1 MEDDASLLDGMVS
14 ESESDEDLAVAPPPP
29 PHQRRRPATHAPRPA
44 AGAGPAA
51 PRSAAASRSTA
62 SAAWPRG
69 KQSTLAPHRE
79 KFSNLRVKNRVVSAA
94 AMEVQ
99 MRGRKMIKI
108 AQLLHVSR
116 ARLEDE
122 TLDWV
127 TIGVLGEKSKVR
139 LDKKGGK
146 FMTWRLTDLEAHSV
160 TLFLFKGAYEAHR
173 QCDAGDVFALI
184 NPRVL
189 PALEGSSKGMA
200 LSVSEGVHV
209 VRLGRAMD
217 FGRCRSMRRDGRAC
231 LAPINVLHGAFCDF
245 HATAKKKSIGS
256 KRPALAGDGSR
267 GALLRMLARPAMGG
281 KKRPAQAAR
290 GIIGVNTRQH
300 RDLSGNATY
309 ALGRGKQ
316 AERIAIGGIRP
327 ANSRSSVAQ
336 GMAWRQGLDG
346 RRTTAAAAAATQRL
360 GATVGKRSMS
370 KGELMLQRALGATKA
385 LARQSAAPAARSAV
399 PQFRTSAIAQARG
412 ARTAERA
419 FGAPRGAS
427 APAASAS
434 AAARPTKRRK
444 TSAAPPGRDRLACLL
459 DGNGAVPKR
468 SQGAAAARASV
479 RAVGGVTKA
488 RAASAASARPP
499 VAPPRVCAA
508 KAPAAGDGAESWEMQ
523 QRKEAARMRRR
534 DYIARQ
540 EASHQREIN
549 PAERE
554 ALRKAK
560 HAAAAAFLQRK
571 QSVADAAAKR
581 FGSSAS
587 SSGVKRTPQ
596 RPMSAHFA
604 KSPGVG
610 SKRGFAQSFNGA
622 LPTADSK
629 EGRDLIASASLNAEA
644 LQVDKDER
652 LTCRLGSRAQRER
665 VAERLSEL
673 TELKVTVFSCL
684 QVCAAL
690 ASSRGRRRRA
700 ACAAARSKLVSFA
713 HHPRPSPSFAP
724 TLAHHIHTVRRRVE
738 REETGS
744 VHRGRP

>member
-1 MEDDASLLDGMVS
+1 MLKCLLPPMDFEDDASLLDGLVS
-14 ESESDEDLAVAPPPP
+14 ESESDEDLAVPPPP
-29 PHQRRRPATHAPRPA
+29 PPQQQQRRPAAVAVPRAAARAPRPA
-44 AGAGPAA
+44 AAA
-51 PRSAAASRSTA
+51 AAQRALPPQRSAAASTA

-79 KFSNLRVKNRVVSAA
+79 KFSNLRVKDRAVSAA
-94 AMEVQ
+94 AMDVQ

-116 ARLEDE
+116 ARLEDDS
-122 TLDWV
+122 LDWV

-173 QCDAGDVFALI
+173 KCDTGDVFALI

-189 PALEGSSKGMA
+189 PALEGKSKGMA
-200 LSVSEGVHV
+200 LSVSEGMHI

-217 FGRCRSMRRDGRAC
+217 FGRCRAMRRDGRAC
-231 LAPINVLHGAFCDF
+231 AAPINVLHGAFCDF

-267 GALLRMLARPAMGG
+267 GALLRMMGRPAMGG

-316 AERIAIGGIRP
+316 AERVAIGGIRA

-336 GMAWRQGLDG
+336 GMAWRQGRDG

-360 GATVGKRSMS
+360 GAAVGKRSMS

-385 LARQSAAPAARSAV
+385 LARKSAAPAGRSAV

-412 ARTAERA
+412 ARAAERA
-419 FGAPRGAS
+419 FGAPRGS
-427 APAASAS
+427 SGAPASSAAS
-434 AAARPTKRRK
+434 AARPTKRRK
-444 TSAAPPGRDRLACLL
+444 ASAAPPRRDRLACLL
-459 DGNGAVPKR
+459 DGNGAVPKQ
-468 SQGAAAARASV
+468 STAAAAARVKV
-479 RAVGGVTKA
+479 RAVGGAAKA
-488 RAASAASARPP
+488 RLASAASARPR
-499 VAPPRVCAA
+499 VAPRANAA
-508 KAPAAGDGAESWEMQ
+508 KVPAAGSGAEGREMQ
-523 QRKEAARMRRR
+523 LRKEAARMRRR

-549 PAERE
+549 PAEKE
-554 ALRKAK
+554 AMRKAK

-571 QSVADAAAKR
+571 QSVADAATKR
-581 FGSSAS
+581 FG

-596 RPMSAHFA
+596 RPMSAHFN

-610 SKRGFAQSFNGA
+610 SKRSFAESFNGA
-622 LPTADSK
+622 LPTVDSK
-629 EGRDLIASASLNAEA
+629 EGRDLIASTSLNAEA

-652 LTCRLGSRAQRER
+652 LTRLVGSRAQRER

-673 TELKVTVFSCL
+673 TELKVTVYSCL
-684 QVCAAL
+684 QVRAL
-690 ASSRGRRRRA
+690 SAPRRRYR
-700 ACAAARSKLVSFA
+700 
-713 HHPRPSPSFAP
+713 H
-724 TLAHHIHTVRRRVE
+724 RRRLPAC
-738 REETGS
+738 GCAI
-744 VHRGRP
+744 